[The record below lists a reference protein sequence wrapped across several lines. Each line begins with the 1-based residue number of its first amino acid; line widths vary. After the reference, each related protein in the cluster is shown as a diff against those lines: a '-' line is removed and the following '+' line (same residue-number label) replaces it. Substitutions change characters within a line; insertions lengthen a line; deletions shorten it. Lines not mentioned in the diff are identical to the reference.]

1 MENFRKALLTL
12 SSIFISRHPTNDLH
26 NDYHKSTYVS
36 TTCLMNREGW
46 TFSKKALTS
55 VFIFSTSIINLTK
68 RKRVKRVL
76 FSLFFLT
83 FHVTWSEIWDR
94 TFFFFLVL
102 TQTESEIKHRVS
114 PQYLNFIGWSIILK
128 IIHSKEFTQNLKFFF
143 YYSAWPNFVQWPI
156 ILGGIKEKINPIHD
170 LHNTMTI

>member
-1 MENFRKALLTL
+1 MIYIMIR
-12 SSIFISRHPTNDLH
+12 
-26 NDYHKSTYVS
+26 YKSTYVS

-68 RKRVKRVL
+68 RKRVKWVL
-76 FSLFFLT
+76 FSLFFWLFMWPGQKFGT
-83 FHVTWSEIWDR
+83 ELF
-94 TFFFFLVL
+94 FFFFLVL

-128 IIHSKEFTQNLKFFF
+128 VIHSKEFTQNLKFFF